1 MAVAPLT
8 QPRPIR
14 ERLVANGRGPVRR
27 APTPGRIARRR
38 VAVTLT
44 KWLLPMLAA
53 ALLGTIAIWPEIAR
67 LSEGGRVSFRRA
79 FNADSAEARLVEPR
93 YRGVDERGRPYTLS
107 ADVAVQVGTVQAGAA
122 QAGKDRVNLTAP
134 VGDAVLE
141 NGSWMMVRSRE
152 GVFFQAQGQLD
163 LSGDVVLYRD
173 DGTTLSTQS
182 AAVDLKQGAAVSN
195 DRTHAEG
202 PFGVLDSQG
211 FTLTDRGAV
220 VQFQGPSRLLLN
232 EAAR

>member
-1 MAVAPLT
+1 MAPLA
-8 QPRPIR
+8 QPDPIR
-14 ERLVANGRGPVRR
+14 QRLVASGRIRVRR

-44 KWLLPMLAA
+44 KWLLPVIAVL
-53 ALLGTIAIWPEIAR
+53 LLGTIAAWPEIAR
-67 LSEGGRVSFRRA
+67 LSDGSRVAVRRA

-107 ADVAVQVGTVQAGAA
+107 ADVALQGGAMQGGA
-122 QAGKDRVNLTAP
+122 TQGGKERINLTTP
-134 VGDAVLE
+134 VGDVVLE
-141 NGSWMMVRSRE
+141 NGSWMLVRSRE
-152 GVFFQAQGQLD
+152 GVFIQGSGQLD

-182 AAVDLKQGAAVSN
+182 AAIDLKAGAAAGS
-195 DRTHAEG
+195 DQTHAEG

-211 FTLTDRGAV
+211 FTLIDKGAA
-220 VQFQGPSRLLLN
+220 VQFQGPSRLVL
-232 EAAR
+232 EAAQ

>member
-1 MAVAPLT
+1 M
-8 QPRPIR
+8 
-14 ERLVANGRGPVRR
+14 
-27 APTPGRIARRR
+27 
-38 VAVTLT
+38 
-44 KWLLPMLAA
+44 
-53 ALLGTIAIWPEIAR
+53 
-67 LSEGGRVSFRRA
+67 
-79 FNADSAEARLVEPR
+79 VEPR

>member
-8 QPRPIR
+8 QPRPTR
-14 ERLVANGRGPVRR
+14 QRLSASGRSRVRR

-44 KWLLPMLAA
+44 KWLLPVIAVL
-53 ALLGTIAIWPEIAR
+53 LLGSIAVWPEIAR

-107 ADVAVQVGTVQAGAA
+107 ADVAVQ
-122 QAGKDRVNLTAP
+122 AGKDRVNLTAP
-134 VGDAVLE
+134 VGDTVLE
-141 NGSWMMVRSRE
+141 NGSWMLVRSRE
-152 GVFFQAQGQLD
+152 GVFFQGGSQLD
-163 LSGDVVLYRD
+163 LSGDVVVYRD
-173 DGTTLSTQS
+173 DGTTLATQS
-182 AAVDLKQGAAVSN
+182 AAVDLKAGAAAGN
-195 DRTHAEG
+195 EQTHAEG

-211 FTLTDRGAV
+211 FTLTDKGAV